1 MEIIQT
7 PFFTIYRYQDRVEIF
22 NRWDVYKEYG
32 LVLQNEAQIKELM
45 LICEILTLA
54 KAKNAFEF
62 SKMFGISENKE
73 EV

>member
-22 NRWDVYKEYG
+22 NEWDVYKEYG

-45 LICEILTLA
+45 LICQILTL
-54 KAKNAFEF
+54 AKNAFEF
-62 SKMFGISENKE
+62 SKMFVISEIDNKK
-73 EV
+73 